1 MRRYLAYIMLC
12 FLTSCSFFADYKQ
25 LDLGVFSITVPKEWG
40 YKPVRWIDSFGG
52 KIIGQKIQLN
62 ILFSNQGFSDSL
74 TQTEEQYIKRGSWSR
89 ECYFCIPDVTYISSE
104 DATQA
109 IADEMKKRGIKDP
122 SLIKIEPLPEYKT
135 KRVIRRP
142 TKPEKSQYPTADY
155 IADLTYHNKSISVP
169 IEIPEEIKNQ
179 NFHFRI

>member
-1 MRRYLAYIMLC
+1 
-12 FLTSCSFFADYKQ
+12 
-25 LDLGVFSITVPKEWG
+25 
-40 YKPVRWIDSFGG
+40 
-52 KIIGQKIQLN
+52 
-62 ILFSNQGFSDSL
+62 
-74 TQTEEQYIKRGSWSR
+74 
-89 ECYFCIPDVTYISSE
+89 
-104 DATQA
+104 
-109 IADEMKKRGIKDP
+109 MKKRGIKDP

-142 TKPEKSQYPTADY
+142 TKPEKSQHPTADY